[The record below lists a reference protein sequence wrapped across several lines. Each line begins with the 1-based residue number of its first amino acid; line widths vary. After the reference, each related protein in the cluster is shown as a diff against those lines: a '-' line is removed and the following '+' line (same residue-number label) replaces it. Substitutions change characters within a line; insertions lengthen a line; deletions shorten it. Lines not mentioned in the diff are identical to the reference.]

1 LASKSNRQRRL
12 ERARAERRVARRAEQ
27 LRRRRQLQ
35 AGIGA
40 GVALVLIVLGTIY
53 LLGGFSPK
61 PRQTVASGSCTWT
74 LLDAAS
80 DNTLVD
86 TGHPPTT
93 GEPRSG
99 FSTLTIKTNK
109 GDIEARMDLGK
120 TPCTAA
126 SWRYLAGRN
135 YYQKATCFQLDTN
148 QKTLSCGDPKNDGA
162 GEPSY
167 QYASELVPTAPL
179 GESGSPAPT
188 IAPSSSSA
196 PSASPTPPPANS
208 TYYVKGTILMIN
220 NGAGTNGGQFMI
232 VYDDKSPLSNSYTV
246 VGTVTKGL
254 DLVQA
259 IATGGATDT
268 SGSSAPAGAPNQPL
282 IMQSVSVADVPTTP
296 SISPTTT
303 PSTS

>member
-1 LASKSNRQRRL
+1 MASKSNRQRKL
-12 ERARAERRVARRAEQ
+12 ERARAERRVARRAEK

-61 PRQTVASGSCTWT
+61 PKQTVASGTCTWT
-74 LLDAAS
+74 LLDPAS

-93 GEPRSG
+93 GELRSG
-99 FSTLTIKTNK
+99 FSTVTIKTNK
-109 GDIEARMDLGK
+109 GDIDAQMDLSK
-120 TPCTAA
+120 TPCTGA
-126 SWRYLAGRN
+126 SWKYLAGRN
-135 YYQKATCFQLDTN
+135 YYNNATCFQLDTT
-148 QKTLSCGDPKNDGA
+148 QKTLSCGDPKNDGT

-167 QYASELVPTAPL
+167 QYGSELVPTAAL
-179 GESGSPAPT
+179 ADSGTSAT
-188 IAPSSSSA
+188 LAPSSSAS
-196 PSASPTPPPANS
+196 PSASPTPAGS
-208 TYYVKGTILMIN
+208 IYYAKGTIVMIN

-232 VYDDKSPLSNSYTV
+232 VYDDKSTLSNSYTV

-259 IATGGATDT
+259 IAAGGATDT
-268 SGSSAPAGAPNQPL
+268 TGTAAAAGAPNQPL
-282 IMQSVSVADVPTTP
+282 IIQSVSVADVPPTP
-296 SISPTTT
+296 SASPTPT